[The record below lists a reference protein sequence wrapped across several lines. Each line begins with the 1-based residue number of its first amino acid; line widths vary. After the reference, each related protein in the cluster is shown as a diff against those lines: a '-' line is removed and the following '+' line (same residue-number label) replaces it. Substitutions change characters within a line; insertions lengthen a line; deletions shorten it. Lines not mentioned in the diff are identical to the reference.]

1 MDTLCRDCGKL
12 WSSSGV
18 TAGREG
24 GVADEPCPKCHSGRT
39 TAHDEL
45 TTLTMAHIDCDA
57 FYAAVEKRDDPSLQ
71 GKPVIVGGGRRGVV
85 SAACYIARISGVRS
99 AMPMFQAKKR
109 CPDAV
114 VIPPNM
120 KKYAEAG
127 NHVRQLMQGITPL
140 VEPLSIDEAFL
151 DMSGT
156 EALHG
161 MSPAETLVRLVQRI
175 EGEVGV
181 TASVG
186 LSFNK
191 FLAKIASDLDK
202 PRGFAIIGRHEALD
216 FLANRPVGLIWG
228 VGKALRTKL
237 ERDGIN
243 LIGELRS
250 FSEAE
255 LTVRYGAM
263 GKRLHQFSH
272 AQDDRQVDP
281 SSPTKT
287 VSVETTFNE
296 DISDLRRLS
305 DELWLLTEKLSARLK
320 KSEFGGG
327 TVTLKLKT
335 SDFKTVTRNQQLPMP
350 TQLVDDLYMAGCA
363 LLEKV
368 ADGRAFRLIG
378 IGVVKL
384 VPASEADQ
392 PDLADP
398 GKAGR
403 ARMEAAMDNL
413 RGRFGIDVVKKG
425 RGFKQ
430 VSDNT
435 KSPR

>member
-1 MDTLCRDCGKL
+1 
-12 WSSSGV
+12 
-18 TAGREG
+18 
-24 GVADEPCPKCHSGRT
+24 
-39 TAHDEL
+39 
-45 TTLTMAHIDCDA
+45 MAHIDCDA
-57 FYAAVEKRDDPSLQ
+57 FYAAVEKRDDRSLR

-85 SAACYIARISGVRS
+85 SAACYIARINGVHS

-127 NHVRQLMQGITPL
+127 NQVRQLMQEITPL

-161 MSPAETLVRLVQRI
+161 MSAAETLVQLVHRI

-181 TASVG
+181 TASIG

-216 FLANRPVGLIWG
+216 FLGNRPVDLIWG
-228 VGKALRTKL
+228 VGKALHSKL

-243 LIGELRS
+243 LIGELRR

-255 LTVRYGAM
+255 LTARYGAM
-263 GKRLHQFSH
+263 GRRLHQFSH
-272 AQDDRQVDP
+272 GQDDRQVDP
-281 SSPTKT
+281 SSPAKT
-287 VSVETTFNE
+287 ISVETTFNE
-296 DISDLRRLS
+296 DISDLHRLGK
-305 DELWLLTEKLSARLK
+305 ELWLLTEKLSARLK
-320 KSEFGGG
+320 KAELGGS

-335 SDFKTVTRNQQLPMP
+335 SDFKTVTRNQQLPAP
-350 TQLVDDLYMAGCA
+350 TQLTDDLYAAGCGM
-363 LLEKV
+363 LEKA
-368 ADGRAFRLIG
+368 ADGRKFRLVG

-398 GKAGR
+398 GKVGR
-403 ARMEAAMDNL
+403 ARMEAAMDDL
-413 RGRFGIDVVKKG
+413 RGRFGTDIVKKG
-425 RGFKQ
+425 RGL
-430 VSDNT
+430 N
-435 KSPR
+435 